1 MRTLRAALAST
12 TPLGLHPACAT
23 SPEISVRMAETA
35 VRHQPKSLY
44 GFNRFACTTP
54 AETTVRF
61 RPFYTL
67 DVIVAHLERRQVLL
81 VLDNCEHLVK
91 ACAELADTLLHG
103 CPGVHL
109 LATSREA
116 LHIPGERAW
125 RVPSLAIPDLHSIVR
140 PEELTRFAAAQLF
153 VERAQAVQSNFAV

>member
-61 RPFYTL
+61 RPFYTTGQSEHSGYRRSPLGNGGQAAGQFPPQGGGIL
-67 DVIVAHLERRQVLL
+67 DTGPRPDLPQVRRQGILCTIEL
-81 VLDNCEHLVK
+81 RRCA
-91 ACAELADTLLHG
+91 ACLGAH
-103 CPGVHL
+103 
-109 LATSREA
+109 
-116 LHIPGERAW
+116 
-125 RVPSLAIPDLHSIVR
+125 
-140 PEELTRFAAAQLF
+140 
-153 VERAQAVQSNFAV
+153 